1 MWEEHRQGRVRIAL
15 EEAKQLYDQGNV
27 TVLDVVDSES
37 FAEITYKIKGAVR
50 INPED
55 IKDQYNQLPKD
66 RRVLAY

>member
-1 MWEEHRQGRVRIAL
+1 MREEHRQGRVRIAL
-15 EEAKQLYDQGNV
+15 EEAKQLYKQGNV

>member
-1 MWEEHRQGRVRIAL
+1 MREEHRQGRVRIAL

>member
-1 MWEEHRQGRVRIAL
+1 MREEHRQGRVRIAL

-55 IKDQYNQLPKD
+55 IKDQYDQLPKD